1 MTENGFAIRRDPC
14 LRCEEKD
21 LCGICEL
28 TALRQQQK
36 KEEQAFDTTKELIYA
51 LLDKAE
57 ELENLTGK
65 KPTLFISQQH
75 LKEIYGLYIGGFTAV
90 PGYERPAL
98 YGYECVFTIEE
109 QKSYVGYEIDQKETA
124 AEKGSTVGR
133 KPDQ

>member
-1 MTENGFAIRRDPC
+1 MTENGFAIRRNPC
-14 LRCEEKD
+14 LRCEDKN

-65 KPTLFISQQH
+65 KPTLFISQKH
-75 LKEIYGLYIGGFTAV
+75 FMEINSLYIGGFVAV
-90 PGYERPAL
+90 PSYERPAL
-98 YGYECVFTIEE
+98 YGYECVLTLEE
-109 QKSYVGYEIDQKETA
+109 WKSYVGYEIDQKETTP
-124 AEKGSTVGR
+124 ENR
-133 KPDQ
+133 